1 MKDCPIPVDLTQGIE
16 INALD
21 PIATRPRCLHSV
33 PCNLSHW
40 PRHKQLKKLKK
51 EKIRIVSAKDQNKM
65 GVKDLENF
73 YFTIS

>member
-21 PIATRPRCLHSV
+21 PIATRPRCLHNV
-33 PCNLSHW
+33 QCNLSHW

-51 EKIRIVSAKDQNKM
+51 EKRAH
-65 GVKDLENF
+65 GLTENL
-73 YFTIS
+73 TNSVPIERNLK